1 MVDKERVAYPRKKS
15 DNTDALPSGRIA
27 LRVPRSTHRY
37 LLYRA
42 RIEGVSLNTY
52 INTAISEKLGR
63 AEKIE
68 VIEQ

>member
-1 MVDKERVAYPRKKS
+1 MVDREQRAYPRKKS

-27 LRVPRSTHRY
+27 LRVPRSTHQI
-37 LLYRA
+37 LLFRA

-63 AEKIE
+63 EGRKE
-68 VIEQ
+68 E